1 MNMDKSKYTRNNF
14 HSSLLKQIIIRVD
27 FSNITDLN
35 KFILTIKSTDWIRE
49 CFQSY
54 RTIQANNFNMNLS
67 PKVFEDKVIP
77 LSVIE
82 TATIHR
88 FYECKIEPVQS
99 DVTLDITDT
108 FISITIHCNDTYK
121 SINPYI
127 DCISNIVGELFTY
140 DPFTQIQRVAIR
152 KIDGQ
157 DFENEDAVYE
167 VFEKDKSANSTL
179 IEGHARLIKKSY
191 TDAYLD
197 THANIKINLSRSME
211 VLLENKYR
219 YVLDIDGYID
229 TSLNILNNCRDKQG
243 IQDILQFRINEHLFC
258 IFKDNV
264 TKGYLDSGI
273 KDHE

>member
-1 MNMDKSKYTRNNF
+1 MNMDKAKYTRNNF

-35 KFILTIKSTDWIRE
+35 KFILTIKATDWISKY
-49 CFQSY
+49 FQSY
-54 RTIQANNFNMNLS
+54 RTIQANNFNMSLS
-67 PKVFEDKVIP
+67 PKIFEEKVIP

-82 TATIHR
+82 TTTIHR
-88 FYECKIEPVQS
+88 FYECKIEPVQN

-108 FISITIHCNDTYK
+108 FITITIQCNDSYE

-140 DPFTQIQRVAIR
+140 DPFTQIQRIAIR

-167 VFEKDKSANSTL
+167 IFEKDTSANSTL
-179 IEGHARLIKKSY
+179 AEGHARLIKKSY

-197 THANIKINLSRSME
+197 TEANIKVNLSRSLE
-211 VLLENKYR
+211 VLPANKYR

-229 TSLNILNNCRDKQG
+229 TSLTILNNCRDKQA
-243 IQDILQFRINEHLFC
+243 IHVILQDRINEHLFC
-258 IFKDNV
+258 IFKDSV